1 MTLRKY
7 VERVDEMNILITVVF
22 SFYSIIASIFGLN
35 WSAPYNPADTPESE
49 LPSYVVV
56 GDMRIELLSDS
67 LVRLEKEGPK
77 GFENRSS
84 FTVQKRQWDKIDYTQ
99 KTENGYVV
107 IETAKYDVYVPETAE
122 SCEGAYILAK
132 DGEELWRFVSD
143 TDSNVYLP
151 SPSDELDSWYFTD
164 TPRVIPSEDGYSVSA
179 LWHKNNGWDYTNN
192 SQDVFVFLPDGDYET
207 FTSDFVELTGRS
219 EMLTLNLLGYWDSRY
234 YEYTAESA
242 MQQIEDYTDR
252 GYPLDVLVIDT
263 DWRSATSGAGYAI
276 NRKCFPNMKSFLEDV
291 HEKNVSVVFN
301 DHPEPTWGTDNL
313 LDKTEIALRN
323 YNLKNILNKGLDYWW
338 YDRNWWTSL
347 KPVEDDL
354 SIYTTG
360 MYAYQWITQDYYESI
375 TKKGEYARRPLIMAN
390 IDGINNGD
398 QAYASELA
406 AHRYSLQWTG
416 DIGTDAK
423 SLEAEIFNT
432 VYGSN
437 IMGIPYISSDLGGHT
452 SEVTNDMYVRWI
464 QYGAL
469 SPIMRVHCTKPYSRM
484 PWLYGETAE
493 KVTHTYVDM
502 RYRLLPVFYSLAHE
516 NYETGLAIT
525 RRLDVNYPQYKEAAA
540 NDQYLL
546 GDNILVAPISESYP
560 ETDGYT
566 FTSDG
571 RGGLKA
577 EYFANSDFE
586 GTPEVTQYENK
597 IYYDWQLGAPKGL
610 SVSDYFTVR
619 WSGQLTV
626 GEEDIFFAAYADDGI
641 RIIIDGETVVDGWGT
656 YNKHFR
662 TEFLKAGTTHDIT
675 IEYCDGNEYAHVYI
689 TAHCNGEAKRDVFI
703 PDGMWMDIWTGE
715 TYVGPKTISVSHDL
729 ETSPIFVRM
738 GSVLT
743 LADNMLNTSEKDWS
757 HLTLDVYSSAD
768 FDGET
773 TLYEDD
779 TETVA
784 YKDGK
789 YRTTDIT
796 LSGDKTQTLTIYP
809 AEGSFD
815 GDRAFT
821 KRNYTVRVHGRDD
834 WGKLLTASVNGENVA
849 FKVIAKDDNAEPI
862 AIVGGARDNTVYE
875 ITFEAD
881 VYEKTVITLEFEY
894 AVADGRNENYDSSE
908 ADISLTVKELEKD
921 TADFTIGEDAK
932 DWILY
937 GLNWDY
943 ETVSKKDSDCT
954 LDVINCRGKVDI
966 FNDNYKITWTDGDE
980 KANGDTTCGL
990 VGYHEMTTT
999 LKNSG
1004 ENKYKLYLGG
1014 HKSVA
1019 TLTVKDSAGN
1029 VQTLSFGNMDGN
1041 YYREVTIEA
1050 NGNSDLEVTY
1060 SLSCGVNITAVACV
1074 KC

>member
-1 MTLRKY
+1 
-7 VERVDEMNILITVVF
+7 MNFLVTIVF
-22 SFYSIIASIFGLN
+22 SIYSIIACVFGFM
-35 WSAPYNPADTPESE
+35 WSAPYDPADTPESE

-56 GDMRIELLSDS
+56 GDMRVQLLSES
-67 LVRLEKEGPK
+67 LVRIEKEGPK

-84 FTVQKRQWDKIDYTQ
+84 FTVQKRSWDKIDYTQ

-107 IETAKYDVYVPETAE
+107 IETAKYVVYVPESAE
-122 SCEGAYILAK
+122 SCEGCYIVAK
-132 DGEELWRFVSD
+132 DGEELWRFDSD

-164 TPRVIPSEDGYSVSA
+164 TPRVIPSEDGYDISI
-179 LWHKNNGWDYTNN
+179 LWYYNNGWDSSND

-207 FTSDFVELTGRS
+207 FTKDFTDLTGKS

-263 DWRSATSGAGYAI
+263 DWRNAKSGAGYAI
-276 NRKCFPNMKSFLEDV
+276 NRKNFPNMKGFLEDV

-301 DHPEPTWGTDNL
+301 DHPEPAVLTDNL
-313 LDKTEIALRN
+313 LDKTEVISRN
-323 YNLKNILNKGLDYWW
+323 YNLKNILGKGLDYWW

-347 KPVEDDL
+347 KPIDEDL

-360 MYAYQWITQDYYESI
+360 MYAYYWITKDFYED
-375 TKKGEYARRPLIMAN
+375 KAARGEYPVRPLIMAN

-416 DIGTDAK
+416 DIGTAAN
-423 SLEAEIFNT
+423 SLSDEIFNT

-452 SEVTNDMYVRWI
+452 SEVTDDMYVRWI

-484 PWLYGETAE
+484 PWLYGDTAE
-493 KVTHTYVDM
+493 DVTHTYVDM

-516 NYETGLAIT
+516 NYETGLPLT
-525 RRLDVNYPQYKEAAA
+525 RRLDVNYPQYKEASA

-546 GDNILVAPISESYP
+546 GDDILVAPIYESYP
-560 ETDGYT
+560 ENDNYT

-571 RGGLKA
+571 KEGLKA
-577 EYFANSDFE
+577 EYYANSNFE
-586 GTPEVTQYENK
+586 GTPEITGYESK
-597 IYYDWQLGAPKGL
+597 IYYDWQLGSPKGL

-626 GEEDIFFAAYADDGI
+626 GDEDIFFSAYSDDGI
-641 RIIIDGETVVDGWGT
+641 RIIIDGKTVVDGWNT
-656 YNKHFR
+656 YNQHFR
-662 TEFLKAGTTHDIT
+662 TEFLKAGSTHDIT

-689 TAHCNGEAKRDVFI
+689 TAHCNGDAPRSVFI

-715 TYVGPKTISVSHDL
+715 TYVGPKTIQVSHSL
-729 ETSPIFVRM
+729 ETSPVFVRM
-738 GSVLT
+738 GSVIT

-757 HLTLDVYSSAD
+757 HLTLDVYPSVD

-773 TLYEDD
+773 VLYEDD
-779 TETVA
+779 TKTTA
-784 YKDGK
+784 YKDGH

-796 LSGDKTQTLTIYP
+796 LTGDKTQVLTINP

-815 GDRAFT
+815 GERAFT

-834 WGKLLTASVNGENVA
+834 WGILLTATVNGKKVA
-849 FKVIAKDDNAEPI
+849 FTTIAKDENAEPL
-862 AIVGGARDNTVYE
+862 AITGGARDNTVYE

-894 AVADGRNENYDSSE
+894 ASEDGRNDSYDNSE
-908 ADISLTVKELEKD
+908 TEIALSVKKLDKNS
-921 TADFTIGEDAK
+921 ADFTISEDAE

-943 ETVSKKDSDCT
+943 ETVSKSESDESLNAMT
-954 LDVINCRGKVDI
+954 CRGDVAI
-966 FNDNYKITWTDGDE
+966 FDDNYKITWTDGDIKTE
-980 KANGDTTCGL
+980 GSTTCGI

-999 LKNSG
+999 LKNDGKSQ
-1004 ENKYKLYLGG
+1004 YKLYLGG
-1014 HKSVA
+1014 HKSVG
-1019 TLTVKDSAGN
+1019 TLTVRDSSGN
-1029 VQTLSFGNMDGN
+1029 VETVSFGDMDGN
-1041 YYREVTIEA
+1041 YYREITIDA
-1050 NGNSDLEVTY
+1050 DGNSDLQVTY
-1060 SLSCGVNITAVACV
+1060 SLSCGVNITAAACV
-1074 KC
+1074 KY

>member
-1 MTLRKY
+1 
-7 VERVDEMNILITVVF
+7 MNFLVTIVF
-22 SFYSIIASIFGLN
+22 SIYSIIACVFGFA
-35 WSAPYNPADTPESE
+35 WSAPYDPADTPESE

-56 GDMRIELLSDS
+56 GDMRVQLLSES
-67 LVRLEKEGPK
+67 LVRIEKEGPK

-84 FTVQKRQWDKIDYTQ
+84 FTVQKRSWDKIDYTQ

-107 IETAKYDVYVPETAE
+107 IETAKYIVYVPESAE
-122 SCEGAYILAK
+122 SCEGCYIVAK
-132 DGEELWRFVSD
+132 DGEELWRFDSD

-164 TPRVIPSEDGYSVSA
+164 TPRVIPSEDGYDISI
-179 LWHKNNGWDYTNN
+179 LWYYNNGWDSSND

-207 FTSDFVELTGRS
+207 FTKDFTDLTGES

-263 DWRSATSGAGYAI
+263 DWRNATSGAGYAI
-276 NRKCFPNMKSFLEDV
+276 NRKNFPNMKRFLEDV

-301 DHPEPTWGTDNL
+301 DHPEPAVLTDNL
-313 LDKTEIALRN
+313 LDKTEVISRN

-347 KPVEDDL
+347 KLIDEDL

-360 MYAYQWITQDYYESI
+360 MYAYYWITKDFYED
-375 TKKGEYARRPLIMAN
+375 KAARGKYPVRPLIMAN

-416 DIGTDAK
+416 DIGTAAN
-423 SLEAEIFNT
+423 SLSAEIFNT

-452 SEVTNDMYVRWI
+452 SEVTDDMYVRWI

-484 PWLYGETAE
+484 PWLYGDTAE
-493 KVTHTYVDM
+493 DVTHTYVDM
-502 RYRLLPVFYSLAHE
+502 RYRLLPGFYSLAHE
-516 NYETGLAIT
+516 NYETGLPLT
-525 RRLDVNYPQYKEAAA
+525 RRLDVNYPQYKESSA

-546 GDNILVAPISESYP
+546 GDDILVAPIYESYP
-560 ETDGYT
+560 ETDKYT

-571 RGGLKA
+571 KEGLKA
-577 EYFANSDFE
+577 EYYANSNFE
-586 GTPEVTQYENK
+586 GTPEITRYESK
-597 IYYDWQLGAPKGL
+597 IYYDWQLGSPKGL

-626 GEEDIFFAAYADDGI
+626 GEEDIFFSAYSDDGI
-641 RIIIDGETVVDGWGT
+641 RIIIDGKTVVDGWNT
-656 YNKHFR
+656 YNQHFR
-662 TEFLKAGTTHDIT
+662 TEFLKAGSTHDIT

-689 TAHCNGEAKRDVFI
+689 TAHCNGDAQRSVFI

-715 TYVGPKTISVSHDL
+715 TYVGPKTIQVSHSL
-729 ETSPIFVRM
+729 ETSPVFVRK
-738 GSVLT
+738 GSVIT

-757 HLTLDVYSSAD
+757 HLTLDVYPSVD

-773 TLYEDD
+773 VLYEDD
-779 TETVA
+779 TKTTA
-784 YKDGK
+784 YKDGH

-796 LSGDKTQTLTIYP
+796 LTGDKTQVLTINQ

-815 GDRAFT
+815 GERAFT

-834 WGKLLTASVNGENVA
+834 WGKLLTVTVNGKKVA
-849 FKVIAKDDNAEPI
+849 FTTIAKDENAEPL
-862 AIVGGARDNTVYE
+862 AITGGARDNTVYE

-894 AVADGRNENYDSSE
+894 ASKDGRNDSYDNSE
-908 ADISLTVKELEKD
+908 TEIALSVKELDKNS
-921 TADFTIGEDAK
+921 ADFTISEDAE

-943 ETVSKKDSDCT
+943 ETVSKSESDESLNAMT
-954 LDVINCRGKVDI
+954 CRGDVAI
-966 FNDNYKITWTDGDE
+966 FDDNYKITWTDGDIKTE
-980 KANGDTTCGL
+980 GSTTCGI

-999 LKNSG
+999 LKNDGKSQ
-1004 ENKYKLYLGG
+1004 YKLYLGG
-1014 HKSVA
+1014 HKSVG
-1019 TLTVKDSAGN
+1019 TLTVRDSSGN
-1029 VQTLSFGNMDGN
+1029 VETVSFGDMDGN
-1041 YYREVTIEA
+1041 YYREITIDA
-1050 NGNSDLEVTY
+1050 DGNSDLQVTY
-1060 SLSCGVNITAVACV
+1060 SLSCGINITAAACV
-1074 KC
+1074 KY